1 MADLHM
7 GAAEA
12 KFAELI
18 WDNEPIASGQ
28 LAKLAL
34 AELDWKKTT
43 AFTVLK
49 RLCDRGIFS
58 NDGGTVT
65 SVLGKEEYYAR
76 HSEQYVEEN
85 FGGSLPAFLAAFSTR
100 KKLSDKEYEEMCR
113 LIQQMRG

>member
-1 MADLHM
+1 MDVKLGLVEARFADI
-7 GAAEA
+7 
-12 KFAELI
+12 I
-18 WDNEPIASGQ
+18 WVNEPVSMRD
-28 LAKLAL
+28 LLAL
-34 AELDWKKTT
+34 SERELNWKRTT
-43 AFTVLK
+43 TYTVLK
-49 RLCDRGIFS
+49 KLCDRGIFS